1 MPSGDKSQTTEPQA
15 RHRRASETRTASR
28 GQPGPA
34 VTIRPMSRQE
44 LDLSLDWART
54 EGWNP
59 GRIDGDA
66 FWAADPHGFV
76 AAERD
81 GQVVGTGAIV
91 RYSPDYGFMGL
102 FIVRPDLRG
111 AGIGRELWYARR
123 DLLRDRL
130 DPGGCIGMDAVENM
144 SDFYAE
150 GGFEISHRQTRHE
163 GQVAAAMP
171 EANLVALT
179 ELPFDLV
186 AAYDMAH
193 FGAPRWDFL
202 RRWIDPPGG
211 RGLALLADDGALAAV
226 GVIRPC
232 VAGGFKIGPLFAET
246 ATAADLVFRGL
257 AAHARGETVYLDT
270 PRNNEAAL
278 ALAARYGMTEAFS
291 CRRQY
296 FGPPP
301 ALPWER
307 IFGVTSFELG

>member
-1 MPSGDKSQTTEPQA
+1 MDVKED
-15 RHRRASETRTASR
+15 HRAPAAAD
-28 GQPGPA
+28 GA
-34 VTIRPMSRQE
+34 VTIRQMTRTE
-44 LDLSLDWART
+44 FDLSLDWARD

-59 GRIDGDA
+59 GIGDGEA
-66 FWAADPHGFV
+66 FWSADPEGFI

-81 GQVVGTGAIV
+81 GAVVGTGAIV
-91 RYSPDYGFMGL
+91 RYSPAFGCMGL
-102 FIVRPDLRG
+102 FLGSPEQLRP
-111 AGIGRELWYARR
+111 GIGRELWYARR
-123 DLLRDRL
+123 DLLRSRL
-130 DPGGCIGMDAVENM
+130 DLDGPRGGAIGMDAVENM
-144 SDFYAE
+144 SDFYAR
-150 GGFEISHRQTRHE
+150 GGFEVSHRQTRHA
-163 GQVAAAMP
+163 GSVVAASP

-193 FGAPRWDFL
+193 FGAPRPAFL

-211 RGLALLADDGALAAV
+211 RGLALLADDGALAAI

-232 VAGGFKIGPLFAET
+232 VDGGFKIGPLFAET

-278 ALAARYGMTEAFS
+278 ALAGRYGMTEAFS

-301 ALPWER
+301 ALPWQR
-307 IFGVTSFELG
+307 IFGVTTFELG